1 MMLKEIPSQK
11 IDAYILDFSMY
22 SGLTLGK
29 TTNSFPELQLARVQ
43 NEVGNATRQVMHR
56 GCRQRGW
63 KGAQHP
69 S

>member
-1 MMLKEIPSQK
+1 MMLKETPSQK
-11 IDAYILDFSMY
+11 IHTYILDFSMY

-43 NEVGNATRQVMHR
+43 NEVGNTTSQVIHL
-56 GCRQRGW
+56 GCRQRGR